1 MSRLPLNARS
11 QRTRGALRRAFA
23 TLLPTNR
30 YENLEVTDVTA
41 LAGISRST
49 FYTHYS
55 GLDALLAD
63 SIAVPFATL
72 ADTILPS
79 HLEPQLV
86 ALLEHFWE
94 NRFFARGI
102 LTGNVR
108 RKTLEVLIRL
118 IAARLRAA
126 GLYRRGALVLPPKL
140 AAIQL
145 AEILLAPTTAWLL
158 GESRCSSRT
167 LAIALRRT
175 SVSALES
182 LLTRP

>member
-1 MSRLPLNARS
+1 V
-11 QRTRGALRRAFA
+11 
-23 TLLPTNR
+23 PTNR
-30 YENLEVTDVTA
+30 FENLEVTDVTA

-55 GLDALLAD
+55 SLDALLAD

-72 ADTILPS
+72 ADSILPS
-79 HLEPQLV
+79 FLEPQLV
-86 ALLEHFWE
+86 ALLDHFWE

-102 LTGNVR
+102 LTGPVR
-108 RKTLEVLIRL
+108 RKTLDVLIRL

-126 GLYRRGALVLPPKL
+126 GLYRRGALILPPNL

-158 GESRCSSRT
+158 GESRCSSKT
-167 LAIALRRT
+167 LATALRRA
-175 SVSALES
+175 SVSVLDS
-182 LLTRP
+182 LVTRS